1 MLHLRAIWLYY
12 FSDFIQVKFLLEH
25 WHYIILLFLII
36 KKGAPWNKESPIWQ
50 HCWEDV
56 SSCAI
61 RWHNP
66 FTYIPIRYRKIVWG
80 ILYGFLQNHL
90 SRENDP
96 TGGHWKEL
104 RLLTGFFSFPRSTA
118 FLNDD
123 AIIII
128 LFVLSILFKIISA
141 LSAVSLIYFF
151 LCFLMYRHMS
161 QIIIIIQLIPIRV
174 VDSFKQYHSH
184 RHEGI
189 LLE

>member
-1 MLHLRAIWLYY
+1 M
-12 FSDFIQVKFLLEH
+12 VLLS
-25 WHYIILLFLII
+25 LLI
-36 KKGAPWNKESPIWQ
+36 KKGALWNKESLIWQ

-104 RLLTGFFSFPRSTA
+104 RLLTGLFSFPRSTM

-123 AIIII
+123 TIIII
-128 LFVLSILFKIISA
+128 LFNLSRFSKICVNVLAVVFLFISFYA
-141 LSAVSLIYFF
+141 FWCIDIWVRL
-151 LCFLMYRHMS
+151 
-161 QIIIIIQLIPIRV
+161 
-174 VDSFKQYHSH
+174 
-184 RHEGI
+184 
-189 LLE
+189 